1 MSLRLLLLL
10 LLARTVGQFSFSLSM
25 VVVVIVI
32 IVVIVVVLANI
43 CLTLGTIACGA
54 HSACKKRK
62 NEGKRLVK
70 QSRL

>member
-32 IVVIVVVLANI
+32 IVVVLANI